1 MICCLQPE
9 PDRLPSRGVAQ
20 PRGDYILATKG
31 MRHRWQHPQQPQ
43 CCYHSQTLPV
53 AVPQP
58 KHSPTH
64 LTNTK
69 GKAVQTPRAFLQ
81 PTPVWGTE
89 PSRWKAHRGIE
100 VSTRLLSGRRALAQG
115 PDSQSDSRSTAKC
128 PSTPTG
134 TYDIGPLSSAKETY
148 LLPYPRK

>member
-20 PRGDYILATKG
+20 PQGDHFLATKG
-31 MRHRWQHPQQPQ
+31 TRHRWQHPQQPQ
-43 CCYHSQTLPV
+43 RCYHRQTLPPWLCHSQSTRWLWILT
-53 AVPQP
+53 PQHTWP
-58 KHSPTH
+58 
-64 LTNTK
+64 
-69 GKAVQTPRAFLQ
+69 TPRARLCRHLMLQ

-89 PSRWKAHRGIE
+89 PSRWEAHRGIQ
-100 VSTRLLSGRRALAQG
+100 VSTHLLSERRALAQG

-134 TYDIGPLSSAKETY
+134 TEDH
-148 LLPYPRK
+148 